1 MKVDHTLVS
10 AVFVRTMVSKS
21 KKKQN
26 KMEARESKFDMWW
39 NSPGVKS
46 VVVKAYSL
54 GASVVIIGAMFK
66 ILHIQ
71 GAGFMLGVGMSVEA
85 ILFALGILDEPF
97 KDYEWDKV
105 YDFEKGG
112 IRKGTS
118 ESGSVQPTSGV
129 VTRSVGLNYSESIS
143 DDDVK
148 KLSEGIKNLSTTAQQ
163 FSELSSVVGATDKFA
178 TNINRASQ
186 VTENFAKSQE
196 ELNVSTAQLSTSYKG
211 TAENMDVVEKNTKQY
226 AGKVEEINKNL
237 ASINSIYE
245 IQLKNILAQSE
256 SLNQQNEKLRS
267 VNEELSVIV
276 SDVEKMKVS
285 TTAAAAEAVKFK
297 SGTTKLAEQVADLN
311 QVYGNMLNALS

>member
-1 MKVDHTLVS
+1 
-10 AVFVRTMVSKS
+10 
-21 KKKQN
+21 
-26 KMEARESKFDMWW
+26 MEAKESKFDMWW

-71 GAGFMLGVGMSVEA
+71 GAGFMLGIGMSVEA
-85 ILFALGILDEPF
+85 ILFALGILDKPF

-105 YDFEKGG
+105 YDFEQGGMKGLSTEG
-112 IRKGTS
+112 GLAQQK
-118 ESGSVQPTSGV
+118 SGV
-129 VTRSVGLNYSESIS
+129 VTRNVGLNYTESIS
-143 DDDVK
+143 DEDVK
-148 KLSEGIKNLSTTAQQ
+148 KLSEGIKNLSATAQQ

-196 ELNVSTAQLSTSYKG
+196 ELNTSTAQLSTSYKG
-211 TAENMDVVEKNTKQY
+211 ITDNMDLVEKNTKLY

-245 IQLKNILAQSE
+245 IQLKNILAHSE
-256 SLNQQNEKLRS
+256 SLTQQNEKLRS
-267 VNEELSVIV
+267 VNDELSVV
-276 SDVEKMKVS
+276 ASDFEKMKVS
-285 TTAAAAEAVKFK
+285 TTAAAAEAIKFK
-297 SGTTKLAEQVADLN
+297 SGTAKLAEQVADLN
-311 QVYGNMLNALS
+311 KVYGNMLNALS